1 LDPYIVVFGLGVG
14 MLVGLTGVGGGSLMT
29 PLLIIVFGIKPVT
42 AIGTDIAYA
51 AVTKTVGG
59 YKHWRQKTVDIPL
72 STAMAFG
79 SVPAAIAG
87 VYTID
92 AIRNAS
98 GEDFDET
105 LMVVVAAAVL
115 LAGTATLARILFM
128 PNLVAKERESADLTS
143 RNRTAAVGVGV
154 FVGFILGVTSA
165 GSGALIAVALIL
177 VFRLI
182 PHRVVGTDVFHA
194 AILLWA
200 AGIAHVI
207 AGNVDY
213 GLMGNILVGSI
224 PGIWIGGHLSVRVPS
239 GSLRLALSVVLLG
252 AGLGLLSKAGAVD
265 VPPAVLGAFP
275 VTIGLIAGAAE
286 LRSRR
291 KRLRALPVTALPAH
305 PVAD

>member
-1 LDPYIVVFGLGVG
+1 VDPYIVVFGLGVG

-51 AVTKTVGG
+51 AITKTVGG
-59 YKHWRQKTVDIPL
+59 YKHLRQRTVDISL
-72 STAMAFG
+72 STCMALG
-79 SVPAAIAG
+79 SVPAAVAG
-87 VYTID
+87 VYVID
-92 AIRNAS
+92 AIREAS
-98 GEDFDET
+98 GDSFDET

-128 PNLVAKERESADLTS
+128 PNLVAKERDSAELT
-143 RNRTAAVGVGV
+143 RRTRIAAVAVGV

-177 VFRLI
+177 VFRLV

-207 AGNVDY
+207 AGNIDY
-213 GLMGNILVGSI
+213 GLMGNILIGSI
-224 PGIWIGGHLSVRVPS
+224 PGIWIGSHLSVRVPT
-239 GSLRLALSVVLLG
+239 GSLRLALSIVLLG
-252 AGLGLLSKAGAVD
+252 SGLGLLSKAGAVD
-265 VPPAVLGAFP
+265 VPPPLLGAFP
-275 VTIGLIAGAAE
+275 VAIGVVAAMSE
-286 LRSRR
+286 VRSRR
-291 KRLRALPVTALPAH
+291 KRLQALPITALPAH

>member
-1 LDPYIVVFGLGVG
+1 VDPFIVVFGLGVG

-51 AVTKTVGG
+51 AITKTVGG
-59 YKHWRQKTVDIPL
+59 LKHWRQRTVDVPL
-72 STAMAFG
+72 STCMAIG
-79 SVPAAIAG
+79 SVPSAVAG
-87 VYTID
+87 VYVID

-98 GEDFDET
+98 GESFDET
-105 LMVVVAAAVL
+105 LMVVIAAAVL

-128 PNLVAKERESADLTS
+128 PGLIAKERDSAELTP
-143 RNRTAAVGVGV
+143 RNRAAAIGVGL

-177 VFRLI
+177 VFRLV

-200 AGIAHVI
+200 AGIAHVV

-213 GLMGNILVGSI
+213 GLMGNILIGSI
-224 PGIWIGGHLSVRVPS
+224 PGIWLGSHLSVRVPT
-239 GSLRLALSVVLLG
+239 GSLRLALSIVLLG
-252 AGLGLLSKAGAVD
+252 SGLGLLSKAGAD
-265 VPPAVLGAFP
+265 IPPALLGAFP
-275 VTIGLIAGAAE
+275 VAVGVIAAASE
-286 LRSRR
+286 VRSRR
-291 KRLRALPVTALPAH
+291 RRLSTLPVTALPAN

>member
-1 LDPYIVVFGLGVG
+1 VDPYIVVFGLGVG

-51 AVTKTVGG
+51 AITKTVGG
-59 YKHWRQKTVDIPL
+59 YKHLRQRTVDVSL
-72 STAMAFG
+72 STCMAIG

-87 VYTID
+87 VYVID
-92 AIRNAS
+92 AIRNAAGDS
-98 GEDFDET
+98 FDET
-105 LMVVVAAAVL
+105 LMIVVAAAVL

-128 PNLVAKERESADLTS
+128 PNLVAKERESAELTR
-143 RNRTAAVGVGV
+143 RNRIAAICVGV

-177 VFRLI
+177 VFRLV

-224 PGIWIGGHLSVRVPS
+224 PGIWIGSHLSIRVPT
-239 GSLRLALSVVLLG
+239 GGLRLALSVVLLG
-252 AGLGLLSKAGAVD
+252 SGLGLLSKSGAVD
-265 VPPAVLGAFP
+265 VPAPVLGAFP
-275 VTIGLIAGAAE
+275 VAIGIVAAVSE
-286 LRSRR
+286 ARSRR
-291 KRLRALPVTALPAH
+291 RRLAALPITALPAH